1 MKDIKNICISTQ
13 LTLVV
18 FFLVVNIVVGRLTCL
33 SSGSHCKT
41 VHWAVYCLSDTDGI
55 NTLGPDQGADTGKGI
70 LSYGMKTC
78 STNWFTGSIFC

>member
-33 SSGSHCKT
+33 SSASHCKT
-41 VHWAVYCLSDTDGI
+41 VHWAVDCLSDI
-55 NTLGPDQGADTGKGI
+55 NTMGPDQGAGTGKGI
-70 LSYGMKTC
+70 LSYGMKTF
-78 STNWFTGSIFC
+78 STNWFTGF